1 MIEEFN
7 SLGSQ

>member
-7 SLGSQ
+7 MD